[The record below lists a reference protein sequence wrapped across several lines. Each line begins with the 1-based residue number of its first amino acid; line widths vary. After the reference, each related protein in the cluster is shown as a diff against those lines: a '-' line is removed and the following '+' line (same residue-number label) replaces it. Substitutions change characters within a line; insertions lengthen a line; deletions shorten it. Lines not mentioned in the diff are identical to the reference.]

1 MLGTLCQLWPV
12 KSCSGKRMFWYS
24 MKNPLKYLW
33 RSSLLV
39 KLQAR
44 SLLLC
49 KNWAQS
55 QLFLKNFAWDFQNT
69 FFIEYIWVV
78 ASWNYIVSTVKEVL
92 QEFWYTFGPASIRL
106 DPKSVV
112 KINYNVP
119 ITSGTKLK
127 KHKVRNELIW
137 TYF

>member
-12 KSCSGKRMFWYS
+12 KGCSGKRMFWYS

-33 RSSLLV
+33 RSSFLV

-55 QLFLKNFAWDFQNT
+55 QLFLKNFAWNFQNT
-69 FFIEYIWVV
+69 FFIEYIWVL
-78 ASWNYIVSTVKEVL
+78 ASWDYIVSTAKEVL
-92 QEFWYTFGPASIRL
+92 QDFDIHLDLLLLGL

-127 KHKVRNELIW
+127 KHKVRN
-137 TYF
+137 